1 MPIDYFDILPSHPP
15 PMPLESLASYITRLA
30 QANDIQSMSGLVAL
44 LSLEDRIHSSTVGFF
59 VDLPPVS
66 FGALPEVAICSDARL
81 LETTFYHLIRKFNR
95 SPFPQPASRFLAAS
109 VAQRLRYCPVCL
121 IEFGYYS
128 LCWRFTMLTGCIYHL
143 CHLLEKCGH
152 CGQMVPLIVWPPK
165 LGICPRCNGD
175 LRTCPTSLLTA
186 IERRYVFERH
196 QELEFLLSSHP
207 CDMQGEKV
215 LQLLGQQ
222 LAYLRKTR
230 QESRQDIAQTIKE
243 PLYKLEIVESGDTMR
258 RSGVTLQTYIKYAQ
272 YLQTPLFRL
281 VSIGS
286 NDEAVTVWDE
296 GSSNRVKPQEIGED
310 EDELLAKVR
319 EAVEI
324 IKRRGEPV
332 TKTSVARI
340 LQTYPKAMYRF
351 DSVKA
356 FLEQAIG
363 TPVRYNSN
371 CAEEEL
377 LSKVKLAVEHLKLKG
392 SPISQKAVARAACMN
407 EGKLRHYSSARAII
421 DRAVEEYRAR
431 QLEQREEKLI
441 NGIREAIHTLKSNG
455 ETVTRTSVSREIHV
469 GLKDLKLCP
478 RAWVFL
484 DQLVLAWHGKR
495 TQGEEWELS
504 PCVQEEAYD
513 KKMRQVQQREETL
526 IQQISAAAEELQAR
540 DVRVTKEALA
550 GFLKVSIGKL
560 KLYPRV
566 RAHLDQTVKDAKE
579 KQFNRRE
586 EGLLIR
592 IELAVQQ
599 LEAQGKSVIARSIA
613 ELLHIPWNSLKYYPR
628 TWVVVKQILSEQAER
643 GVQSREARLV
653 ALVKSSVE
661 RLRSSGEPVNYRT
674 VSELTGISV
683 RTLRRRNLLLEIME
697 ETPKNPL

>member
-1 MPIDYFDILPSHPP
+1 M
-15 PMPLESLASYITRLA
+15 
-30 QANDIQSMSGLVAL
+30 
-44 LSLEDRIHSSTVGFF
+44 
-59 VDLPPVS
+59 
-66 FGALPEVAICSDARL
+66 
-81 LETTFYHLIRKFNR
+81 
-95 SPFPQPASRFLAAS
+95 
-109 VAQRLRYCPVCL
+109 
-121 IEFGYYS
+121 
-128 LCWRFTMLTGCIYHL
+128 
-143 CHLLEKCGH
+143 
-152 CGQMVPLIVWPPK
+152 
-165 LGICPRCNGD
+165 
-175 LRTCPTSLLTA
+175 
-186 IERRYVFERH
+186 
-196 QELEFLLSSHP
+196 
-207 CDMQGEKV
+207 
-215 LQLLGQQ
+215 
-222 LAYLRKTR
+222 
-230 QESRQDIAQTIKE
+230 
-243 PLYKLEIVESGDTMR
+243 
-258 RSGVTLQTYIKYAQ
+258 
-272 YLQTPLFRL
+272 
-281 VSIGS
+281 
-286 NDEAVTVWDE
+286 
-296 GSSNRVKPQEIGED
+296 KPQEIGED

-513 KKMRQVQQREETL
+513 KKMRQVQ
-526 IQQISAAAEELQAR
+526 
-540 DVRVTKEALA
+540 
-550 GFLKVSIGKL
+550 
-560 KLYPRV
+560 
-566 RAHLDQTVKDAKE
+566 
-579 KQFNRRE
+579 
-586 EGLLIR
+586 
-592 IELAVQQ
+592 
-599 LEAQGKSVIARSIA
+599 
-613 ELLHIPWNSLKYYPR
+613 
-628 TWVVVKQILSEQAER
+628 
-643 GVQSREARLV
+643 
-653 ALVKSSVE
+653 
-661 RLRSSGEPVNYRT
+661 
-674 VSELTGISV
+674 
-683 RTLRRRNLLLEIME
+683 
-697 ETPKNPL
+697 